1 LEKVIAGRSDS
12 YDPRE
17 IKGLLE
23 SGFKR
28 IGLDITG
35 RSVLVK
41 PNLLASKAP
50 DRAATTHPDFLRAL
64 IELLIDHSCVVCL
77 GDSPG
82 YESLDRV
89 LRIGGYTGMLRE
101 LGVRAVPFTREV
113 AKKGSGISPYRD
125 FVLGEDPDRY
135 EAVINVPKLK
145 THGMMGMTL
154 GVKNTFGFIR
164 GFAKGRWHLRAGRD
178 RDLFASI
185 IVDIHRIVS
194 PTLTILDGI
203 VGMCGDGPSNGDPVA
218 CGLVAISRDAF
229 ALDAFIEDRFWPGA
243 PLPVNECA
251 ARHGLVPPFEVID
264 LGLPPAPAHFTMPR
278 ACDTDWNLPRPV
290 KRLLRNV
297 LTKKPKADR
306 DTCRLCGICA
316 EVCPAGAI
324 RLGEGSP
331 LFDHRACI
339 RCYCCQEMCPH
350 GAIRT

>member
-135 EAVINVPKLK
+135 EAVINVPTLK
-145 THGMMGMTL
+145 PHGMMGMTL